1 MRRQVLT
8 PVVAVL
14 LLVVAGLIAAFAYDR
29 SRRDLIAEGVT
40 VGEVEL
46 GGMQAKEARA
56 ALRRELVVPLRRRPV
71 EVRVG
76 RRSFGLVPAQAGL
89 RLEIDGMVADAV
101 RRSRE
106 GNFLTRTVRALSGG
120 GVEAEL
126 RPRLSYSRTA
136 VRGFAERVKRA
147 GDRRPSDA
155 TVRLAGGRLRRVRER
170 PGVTVRVDAL
180 ARAIG
185 VELLRPESNHVV
197 AAPVTKTPAKLT
209 LAELPRRYRYLIVV
223 DRDRFKLAFYRRLR
237 FEKSYRIAV
246 GQVGLETPA
255 GLYKIRAKA
264 VNPPWQVPNKPWAGD
279 LAGQTIPP
287 GSPDN
292 PIKARWL
299 EFHDGAGIH
308 GTDEVSSLGRRA
320 SHGCIRM
327 RIREVIELYR
337 RVPVRTPVY
346 IA

>member
-1 MRRQVLT
+1 M
-8 PVVAVL
+8 
-14 LLVVAGLIAAFAYDR
+14 
-29 SRRDLIAEGVT
+29 
-40 VGEVEL
+40 
-46 GGMQAKEARA
+46 
-56 ALRRELVVPLRRRPV
+56 
-71 EVRVG
+71 
-76 RRSFGLVPAQAGL
+76 
-89 RLEIDGMVADAV
+89 
-101 RRSRE
+101 
-106 GNFLTRTVRALSGG
+106 
-120 GVEAEL
+120 
-126 RPRLSYSRTA
+126 
-136 VRGFAERVKRA
+136 
-147 GDRRPSDA
+147 
-155 TVRLAGGRLRRVRER
+155 
-170 PGVTVRVDAL
+170 RVDAL

-197 AAPVTKTPAKLT
+197 QAPVAKTPAKVT
-209 LAELPRRYRYLIVV
+209 LGELPQEYRHLLVV
-223 DRDRFKLAFYRRLR
+223 DRDRFTLRFSRRLR
-237 FEKSYRIAV
+237 LAESYRIAV

-255 GLYKIRAKA
+255 GLYRIRAKA
-264 VNPPWQVPNKPWAGD
+264 VNPPWQVPNKSWAGE

-327 RIREVIELYR
+327 RIPDVVELYR

>member
-1 MRRQVLT
+1 MRRKLVT
-8 PVVAVL
+8 PVAAL
-14 LLVVAGLIAAFAYDR
+14 LLLLLTGSIAALAYDT
-29 SRRDLIAEGVT
+29 SRRDLIADGVT
-40 VGEVEL
+40 VGAVDL
-46 GGMQAKEARA
+46 GGERVPAARA
-56 ALRRELVVPLRRRPV
+56 KLRRELVVPLRRRPV

-76 RRSFGLVPAQAGL
+76 RRSFYLVPAQAGL
-89 RLEIDGMVADAV
+89 RLDLDGIVADAL

-106 GNFLTRTVRALSGG
+106 GNFVTRAVRDLFGG
-120 GVEAEL
+120 GVDAEL
-126 RPRLSYSRTA
+126 RPRVAYSRRA
-136 VRGFAERVKRA
+136 VRRFAERVKRA
-147 GDRRPSDA
+147 GDRQPSDA
-155 TVRLAGGRLRRVRER
+155 TVRLARGRLRRVRER
-170 PGVTVRVDAL
+170 PGLAVRVGAL
-180 ARAIG
+180 ADAIG
-185 VELLRPESNHVV
+185 LELLRPESNHVV
-197 AAPVTKTPAKLT
+197 AAPAAKTPARVT
-209 LAELPRRYRYLIVV
+209 LAELPRKYRNLLVV
-223 DRDRFKLAFYRRLR
+223 DRDRFTLRLYRRLR
-237 FEKSYRIAV
+237 LVESYRIAV

-255 GLYKIRAKA
+255 GLYRIRAKA
-264 VNPPWQVPNKPWAGD
+264 VNPPWQVPNKPWAGE